1 MRILQRF
8 RCLIIAVLLLP
19 VIGFAQDTYKAAA
32 VKALPS
38 SGDIPAAISA
48 ALESQG
54 ASFQDGQGATLAEL
68 WLGKSIAAA
77 ASPASESDIVYGAIT
92 PGDFMGVLHVA
103 KAMTDF
109 RGQPVQPGYYT
120 LRYELVPQDG
130 NHMGVSEN
138 RDFVLLIPVA
148 LDPEPS
154 KALAFGDVVKLSRK
168 ATNTGH
174 PAVLT
179 MTQSKGDAPAAFQD
193 DEQHW
198 ALQGVGQLD
207 GAGGSKPI
215 PIAVI
220 LVGKSDAANM

>member
-1 MRILQRF
+1 MRFTRTIHWLVV
-8 RCLIIAVLLLP
+8 AGLLLP
-19 VIGFAQDTYKAAA
+19 VAGLGQDAYKAAA
-32 VKALPS
+32 VEALPS
-38 SGDIPAAISA
+38 SADVPAAVSA

-54 ASFQDGQGATLAEL
+54 ASLEDGSGAALAEI
-68 WLGKSIAAA
+68 WFGKAIAAA
-77 ASPASESDIVYGAIT
+77 AMPASESDIVYGAIT
-92 PGDFMGVLHVA
+92 PGDFVGVLHVD
-103 KAMTDF
+103 KATTDF
-109 RGQPVQPGYYT
+109 RGQPIQPGYYT

-138 RDFVLLIPVA
+138 RDFLLLVPAA
-148 LDPEPS
+148 LDADPG
-154 KALAFGDVVKLSRK
+154 KTLAFNDVVKLSRK

-174 PAVLT
+174 PTVLT
-179 MTQSKGDAPAAFQD
+179 MTQSKGDSLAAFQD

-207 GAGGSKPI
+207 GAGGSKPL